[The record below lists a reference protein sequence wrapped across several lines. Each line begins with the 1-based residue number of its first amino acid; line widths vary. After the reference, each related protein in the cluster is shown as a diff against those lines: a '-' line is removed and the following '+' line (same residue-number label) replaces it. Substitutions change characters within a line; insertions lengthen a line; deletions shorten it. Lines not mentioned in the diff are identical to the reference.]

1 MGVIAKVCYFSF
13 LRWSVYL
20 KAMKITIS
28 VVACF
33 LLALVSPL
41 SSLTAAEVE
50 SKEPDQELYK
60 SFESLMTNAKL
71 VGQFTVMGRGDGA
84 GRKEEYTIESVK
96 KIPNGDFWL
105 FKARMK
111 YGGTDMTL
119 PMPLE
124 VKWAGETP
132 VITLTE
138 TTIPGLGT
146 FSARVVIHGG
156 QYAGI
161 WKHGEFGGQMF
172 GEIKRGASTKE

>member
-1 MGVIAKVCYFSF
+1 
-13 LRWSVYL
+13 
-20 KAMKITIS
+20 MKMIRS
-28 VVACF
+28 LWF
-33 LLALVSPL
+33 GLLL
-41 SSLTAAEVE
+41 SGAVWMQPVLAADGEESEAE
-50 SKEPDQELYK
+50 SKRFK
-60 SFESLMTNAKL
+60 AFEALLTNAKL
-71 VGQFTVMGRGDGA
+71 VGQFTVLGRGDGT

-96 KIPNGDFWL
+96 KVPNGDFWL
-105 FKARMK
+105 FKARVK

-124 VKWAGETP
+124 VKWAGDTP

-138 TTIPGLGT
+138 TTLPGLGT

-172 GEIKRGASTKE
+172 GEVKRAKE

>member
-1 MGVIAKVCYFSF
+1 MKINHSF
-13 LRWSVYL
+13 LIGL
-20 KAMKITIS
+20 LFG
-28 VVACF
+28 VATQF
-33 LLALVSPL
+33 AALQ
-41 SSLTAAEVE
+41 AAEGDPSE
-50 SKEPDQELYK
+50 IEAKRFK
-60 SFESLMTNAKL
+60 SFETLLTNSKL
-71 VGQFTVMGRGDGA
+71 VGQFTVIGRGDGA
-84 GRKEEYTIESVK
+84 GSKEEYTIESVK
-96 KIPNGDFWL
+96 KVPNGDFWL
-105 FKARMK
+105 FKARIK
-111 YGGTDMTL
+111 YGGTDVTI

-172 GEIKRGASTKE
+172 GEVKKASE

>member
-1 MGVIAKVCYFSF
+1 MKLNHSF
-13 LRWSVYL
+13 LIGLLFGVATQFAAL
-20 KAMKITIS
+20 KA
-28 VVACF
+28 
-33 LLALVSPL
+33 
-41 SSLTAAEVE
+41 AEGEPSDVE
-50 SKEPDQELYK
+50 AKRYK
-60 SFESLMTNAKL
+60 SFETLLTNSKL
-71 VGQFTVMGRGDGA
+71 VGKFTVIGKGDGA

-96 KIPNGDFWL
+96 KVPNGDFWL
-105 FKARMK
+105 FKARIK
-111 YGGTDMTL
+111 YGGTDVTI

-132 VITLTE
+132 VITLTK

-172 GEIKRGASTKE
+172 GVVKKASE

>member
-1 MGVIAKVCYFSF
+1 MKLIHLFVVGLFLGFATQIAP
-13 LRWSVYL
+13 
-20 KAMKITIS
+20 MQ
-28 VVACF
+28 
-33 LLALVSPL
+33 
-41 SSLTAAEVE
+41 AAEE
-50 SKEPDQELYK
+50 NPNDAEAKRNMA
-60 SFESLMTNAKL
+60 FEALLTNSKL
-71 VGQFTVMGRGDGA
+71 VGQFTVLGKGDGA

-96 KIPNGDFWL
+96 KVPNGDFWL
-105 FKARMK
+105 FKARIK
-111 YGGTDMTL
+111 YGGTDVTI

-172 GEIKRGASTKE
+172 GEVKKASD

>member
-1 MGVIAKVCYFSF
+1 MKINRSF
-13 LRWSVYL
+13 L
-20 KAMKITIS
+20 MG
-28 VVACF
+28 
-33 LLALVSPL
+33 LLLGLATQFGGLQ
-41 SSLTAAEVE
+41 AAE
-50 SKEPDQELYK
+50 KEPSDADTKRFE
-60 SFESLMTNAKL
+60 SFEALLTNSKL
-71 VGQFTVMGRGDGA
+71 VGQFTVIGRGDGA

-96 KIPNGDFWL
+96 KVPNGDFWL
-105 FKARMK
+105 FKARIK
-111 YGGTDMTL
+111 YGGTDVTI

-172 GEIKRGASTKE
+172 GEVKKASE

>member
-1 MGVIAKVCYFSF
+1 MRTTVSLFACYLLGLFSPVCAESATEVD
-13 LRWSVYL
+13 S
-20 KAMKITIS
+20 KA
-28 VVACF
+28 ADEARF
-33 LLALVSPL
+33 
-41 SSLTAAEVE
+41 AA
-50 SKEPDQELYK
+50 
-60 SFESLMTNAKL
+60 FEALMTNAKL
-71 VGQFTVMGRGDGA
+71 IGQFTVMGRGDGA

-96 KIPNGDFWL
+96 KVPNGDFWL

-124 VKWAGETP
+124 VKWAGDTP

-138 TTIPGLGT
+138 TTIPGMGT

-172 GEIKRGASTKE
+172 GEVKSGATSAKE